1 MNTLYLSLLAIQDGL
16 QVKGWIVTLSGFLIV
31 ITALVILFLIFTGVS
46 KAINA
51 NWKKTPKDESKKV
64 EKVAKGTAVDANGDI
79 IAAIGLALSL
89 SMEVHDN
96 EPDEITI
103 TRIQRRYSPWSS
115 KIYTLRETPQLKK

>member
-31 ITALVILFLIFTGVS
+31 ITALVILFFIFTGVS
-46 KAINA
+46 KVINA
-51 NWKKTPKDESKKV
+51 NWKKAPKEESKKV
-64 EKVAKGTAVDANGDI
+64 EKVTKGTAIDANDNI

-115 KIYTLRETPQLKK
+115 KIYGLNGLSK

>member
-31 ITALVILFLIFTGVS
+31 ITALVILFFIFTGVS
-46 KAINA
+46 KVINA
-51 NWKKTPKDESKKV
+51 NWKKTPKEESKKV

-79 IAAIGLALSL
+79 IADIGLALSV

-115 KIYTLRETPQLKK
+115 KIYGLNGLSK

>member
-31 ITALVILFLIFTGVS
+31 ITALVILFFIFTGVS
-46 KAINA
+46 KVINA
-51 NWKKTPKDESKKV
+51 NWKKAPKEESKKA
-64 EKVAKGTAVDANGDI
+64 EKVTKGTAVDANDDI

-115 KIYTLRETPQLKK
+115 KIYGLNGLSK

>member
-51 NWKKTPKDESKKV
+51 NWKKASKDESKKV

-115 KIYTLRETPQLKK
+115 KIYGLNGLSK

>member
-31 ITALVILFLIFTGVS
+31 ISALVVLFFIFTGVS
-46 KAINA
+46 KLINA
-51 NWKKTPKDESKKV
+51 NWKKSSKKESQKA
-64 EKVAKGTAVDANGDI
+64 EKVIKGTALDANDDI

-115 KIYTLRETPQLKK
+115 KIYGLNGLNK

>member
-31 ITALVILFLIFTGVS
+31 ITALVILFFIFTGVS

-64 EKVAKGTAVDANGDI
+64 EKVTKGTAVDANGDI

-115 KIYTLRETPQLKK
+115 KIYGLNGLSK

>member
-31 ITALVILFLIFTGVS
+31 ITALVILFFIFTGVS

-51 NWKKTPKDESKKV
+51 NWKKASKDESKKV
-64 EKVAKGTAVDANGDI
+64 EKVTKGTAVDANGDI

-115 KIYTLRETPQLKK
+115 KIYGLNGLNK

>member
-31 ITALVILFLIFTGVS
+31 ITALVILFFIFTGVS

-51 NWKKTPKDESKKV
+51 NWKKAPKEESKKV
-64 EKVAKGTAVDANGDI
+64 EKVTKGTAIDANDNI
-79 IAAIGLALSL
+79 IAAICLALSL

-115 KIYTLRETPQLKK
+115 KIYGLNGLSK

>member
-31 ITALVILFLIFTGVS
+31 ITALVILFFIFTGVS

-51 NWKKTPKDESKKV
+51 NWKKAPKEESKKV
-64 EKVAKGTAVDANGDI
+64 EKVTKGTAIDANDNI

-115 KIYTLRETPQLKK
+115 KIYGLNGLSK

>member
-31 ITALVILFLIFTGVS
+31 ITALVILFFIFTGVS
-46 KAINA
+46 KVINA

-64 EKVAKGTAVDANGDI
+64 EKVTKGTAIDANGDI

-96 EPDEITI
+96 EPNEITI

-115 KIYTLRETPQLKK
+115 KIYGLNGLSK

>member
-31 ITALVILFLIFTGVS
+31 ITALVILFFIFTGVS
-46 KAINA
+46 KVINA

-115 KIYTLRETPQLKK
+115 KIYGLNGLSK

>member
-31 ITALVILFLIFTGVS
+31 ITALVILFFIFTGVS

-51 NWKKTPKDESKKV
+51 NWKKASKDESKKV

-115 KIYTLRETPQLKK
+115 KIYGLNGLSK

>member
-31 ITALVILFLIFTGVS
+31 ITALVILFFIFTGVS
-46 KAINA
+46 KVINA
-51 NWKKTPKDESKKV
+51 NWKKTPKEESKKV
-64 EKVAKGTAVDANGDI
+64 ENVTKGTAVDANGDI

-96 EPDEITI
+96 EPNEITI

-115 KIYTLRETPQLKK
+115 KIYGLNGLSK

>member
-31 ITALVILFLIFTGVS
+31 ITALVILFFIFTGVS

-51 NWKKTPKDESKKV
+51 NWKKASKDESKKV
-64 EKVAKGTAVDANGDI
+64 EKVTKGTAVDANGDI

-115 KIYTLRETPQLKK
+115 KIYGLNGLSK

>member
-31 ITALVILFLIFTGVS
+31 ITAVVILFFIFTGVY
-46 KAINA
+46 KVINA
-51 NWKKTPKDESKKV
+51 NWKKTPKEESKKV
-64 EKVAKGTAVDANGDI
+64 EKVTKGTAIDANGDI

-115 KIYTLRETPQLKK
+115 KIYGLNGLSK

>member
-31 ITALVILFLIFTGVS
+31 ITALVILFFIFTGVS

-51 NWKKTPKDESKKV
+51 NWKNASKDESKKV

-115 KIYTLRETPQLKK
+115 KIYGLNGLSK

>member
-1 MNTLYLSLLAIQDGL
+1 MLAIQDGL

-31 ITALVILFLIFTGVS
+31 ITALVILFFIFTGVS
-46 KAINA
+46 KVINA
-51 NWKKTPKDESKKV
+51 NWKKASKDESKKV

-115 KIYTLRETPQLKK
+115 KIYGLNGLSK

>member
-31 ITALVILFLIFTGVS
+31 ITALVILFFIFTGVS

-51 NWKKTPKDESKKV
+51 NWKKAPKEESKKV
-64 EKVAKGTAVDANGDI
+64 EKVTKGTAVDANDDI

-115 KIYTLRETPQLKK
+115 KIYGLNGLNK

>member
-31 ITALVILFLIFTGVS
+31 ITALVILFFIFTGVS

-51 NWKKTPKDESKKV
+51 NWKKASKDESKKV
-64 EKVAKGTAVDANGDI
+64 ENVTKGTAVDANDNI

-115 KIYTLRETPQLKK
+115 KIYGLNGLSK

>member
-31 ITALVILFLIFTGVS
+31 ITALVILFFIFTGVS
-46 KAINA
+46 KVINA
-51 NWKKTPKDESKKV
+51 NWKKASKDESKKV
-64 EKVAKGTAVDANGDI
+64 EKVTKGTAIDANDNI

-115 KIYTLRETPQLKK
+115 KIYGLNGLSK

>member
-31 ITALVILFLIFTGVS
+31 ITALVILFFIFTGVS

-51 NWKKTPKDESKKV
+51 NWKKVSKDESKKV
-64 EKVAKGTAVDANGDI
+64 EKVAKGTAVDANDNI

-96 EPDEITI
+96 EADEITI

-115 KIYTLRETPQLKK
+115 KIYGLNGLSK

>member
-1 MNTLYLSLLAIQDGL
+1 MLAIQDGL

-31 ITALVILFLIFTGVS
+31 IAALVILFFIFTGVS

-51 NWKKTPKDESKKV
+51 NWKKASKDESKKV
-64 EKVAKGTAVDANGDI
+64 EKVTKGTAVDANDDI

-115 KIYTLRETPQLKK
+115 KIYGLNGLSK

>member
-31 ITALVILFLIFTGVS
+31 ITALVILFFIFTGVS

-51 NWKKTPKDESKKV
+51 NWKKAPKEESKKV
-64 EKVAKGTAVDANGDI
+64 TKGTAVDANDDI

-115 KIYTLRETPQLKK
+115 KIYGLNGLSK

>member
-51 NWKKTPKDESKKV
+51 NWKKASKDESKKV
-64 EKVAKGTAVDANGDI
+64 ENVTKGTAVDANDNI

-96 EPDEITI
+96 EPNEITI

-115 KIYTLRETPQLKK
+115 KIYGLNGLSK

>member
-31 ITALVILFLIFTGVS
+31 ITALVILFFIFTGVS

-51 NWKKTPKDESKKV
+51 NWKKAPKEESKKV
-64 EKVAKGTAVDANGDI
+64 EKVTKGTAVDANDDI

-115 KIYTLRETPQLKK
+115 KIYGLNGLSK

>member
-16 QVKGWIVTLSGFLIV
+16 QVKGWIVTLSGFLIA
-31 ITALVILFLIFTGVS
+31 ITALVILFFIFTGVS
-46 KAINA
+46 KVINA
-51 NWKKTPKDESKKV
+51 NWKKASKDESKKV

-115 KIYTLRETPQLKK
+115 KIYGLNGLSK

>member
-31 ITALVILFLIFTGVS
+31 ITALVVLFFIFTGVS
-46 KAINA
+46 KLINT
-51 NWKKTPKDESKKV
+51 NWKKSSKKESQKV
-64 EKVAKGTAVDANGDI
+64 ERVSKGTALDANDDI

-89 SMEVHDN
+89 SMEVHDH

-115 KIYTLRETPQLKK
+115 KIYGLNGLNK

>member
-31 ITALVILFLIFTGVS
+31 ITALVILFFIFTGVS

-51 NWKKTPKDESKKV
+51 NWKKASKDESKKV

-96 EPDEITI
+96 EPNEITI

-115 KIYTLRETPQLKK
+115 KIYGLNGLSK

>member
-31 ITALVILFLIFTGVS
+31 IAALVVLFFIFTGVS
-46 KAINA
+46 KLINT
-51 NWKKTPKDESKKV
+51 NWKKSSKKESQKV
-64 EKVAKGTAVDANGDI
+64 ERVSKGTALDANDDI

-89 SMEVHDN
+89 SMEVHDH

-115 KIYTLRETPQLKK
+115 KIYGLNGLNK

>member
-1 MNTLYLSLLAIQDGL
+1 MLAIQDGL

-31 ITALVILFLIFTGVS
+31 ITALVILFFIFTGVS
-46 KAINA
+46 KVINA

-64 EKVAKGTAVDANGDI
+64 ENVTKGTAVDANGDI

-115 KIYTLRETPQLKK
+115 KIYGLNGLSK

>member
-31 ITALVILFLIFTGVS
+31 ITALVILFFIFTGVS
-46 KAINA
+46 KVINA

-64 EKVAKGTAVDANGDI
+64 ENVTKGTAVDANGDI

-115 KIYTLRETPQLKK
+115 KIYGLNGLSK

>member
-31 ITALVILFLIFTGVS
+31 ITALVILFFIFTGVS
-46 KAINA
+46 KVINA
-51 NWKKTPKDESKKV
+51 NWKKTPKEESKKV
-64 EKVAKGTAVDANGDI
+64 EKVTKGTAIDANGDI

-115 KIYTLRETPQLKK
+115 KIYGLNGLSK

>member
-31 ITALVILFLIFTGVS
+31 ITALVILFFIFTGVS
-46 KAINA
+46 KVINA

-96 EPDEITI
+96 EPNEITI

-115 KIYTLRETPQLKK
+115 KIYGLNGLSK

>member
-31 ITALVILFLIFTGVS
+31 ITALVILFFIFTGVS

-51 NWKKTPKDESKKV
+51 NWKKASKDESKKV
-64 EKVAKGTAVDANGDI
+64 EKVTKGTAVDANDDI

-115 KIYTLRETPQLKK
+115 KIYGLNGLSK

>member
-31 ITALVILFLIFTGVS
+31 ITALVILFFIFTGVS

-51 NWKKTPKDESKKV
+51 NWKKASKDESKKV
-64 EKVAKGTAVDANGDI
+64 EKVTKGTAIDANDNI

-115 KIYTLRETPQLKK
+115 KIYGLNGLSK

>member
-31 ITALVILFLIFTGVS
+31 ITALVILFFIFTGVS

-51 NWKKTPKDESKKV
+51 NWKKASKDESKKV
-64 EKVAKGTAVDANGDI
+64 ENVTKGTAIDANDNI

-115 KIYTLRETPQLKK
+115 KIYGLNGLSK

>member
-31 ITALVILFLIFTGVS
+31 ITALVILFFIFTGVS

-51 NWKKTPKDESKKV
+51 NWKKTSKDESKKV
-64 EKVAKGTAVDANGDI
+64 EKVTKGTAIDANDNI

-115 KIYTLRETPQLKK
+115 KIYGLNGLSK

>member
-31 ITALVILFLIFTGVS
+31 ITALVILFFIFTGVS

-51 NWKKTPKDESKKV
+51 NWKKASKEESKKV
-64 EKVAKGTAVDANGDI
+64 EKVTKGTAVDANDDI

-115 KIYTLRETPQLKK
+115 KIYGLNGLNK